1 MYYQGIFYLKIEFL
15 LFGTDVREKQKV
27 EMSRQVQDDV
37 KDNVQVQDDVKDNV
51 QDNVQDKKKK
61 AVTLSN
67 FFVSTKERATVNRAM
82 VNRAMVNSVS
92 AKVNSA
98 MDKGNSEDCLLMSKK
113 RKRMTDEEAEALAEA
128 DMQALL
134 KAQEPDEQVPALLE
148 PDEHEPASHE
158 PASLEPASLEPALLE
173 PASLED
179 DVISFGVTRAECEG
193 CQLLAK
199 GLGGENQA
207 SHACLG
213 F

>member
-1 MYYQGIFYLKIEFL
+1 ML
-15 LFGTDVREKQKV
+15 
-27 EMSRQVQDDV
+27 RQV
-37 KDNVQVQDDVKDNV
+37 KDGAKAKDAAK
-51 QDNVQDKKKK
+51 DAAKGADGAKDEKKK
-61 AVTLSN
+61 ATTTLSN
-67 FFVSTKERATVNRAM
+67 FFVSTQERSM
-82 VNRAMVNSVS
+82 VNSAMVNS
-92 AKVNSA
+92 AMVNS
-98 MDKGNSEDCLLMSKK
+98 GEDCFEMSKK
-113 RKRMTDEEAEALAEA
+113 RKRMTDEEAEALADA

-134 KAQEPDEQVPALLE
+134 KAQEQEQVPALLE
-148 PDEHEPASHE
+148 PAS
-158 PASLEPASLEPALLE
+158 LE

>member
-1 MYYQGIFYLKIEFL
+1 
-15 LFGTDVREKQKV
+15 
-27 EMSRQVQDDV
+27 MSRQV
-37 KDNVQVQDDVKDNV
+37 KDDVKDNV

-67 FFVSTKERATVNRAM
+67 FFVSTKERA
-82 VNRAMVNSVS
+82 MVNSVS
-92 AKVNSA
+92 VNSVSVNSVSVNRA
-98 MDKGNSEDCLLMSKK
+98 MAMAMTKDNVNRASVNRASVNRASVNSEDCLLMSKK

-134 KAQEPDEQVPALLE
+134 YAHEPDEQVPALLE
-148 PDEHEPASHE
+148 PDEHEPASLE
-158 PASLEPASLEPALLE
+158 PASLEPASLEPA
-173 PASLED
+173 SLEDD